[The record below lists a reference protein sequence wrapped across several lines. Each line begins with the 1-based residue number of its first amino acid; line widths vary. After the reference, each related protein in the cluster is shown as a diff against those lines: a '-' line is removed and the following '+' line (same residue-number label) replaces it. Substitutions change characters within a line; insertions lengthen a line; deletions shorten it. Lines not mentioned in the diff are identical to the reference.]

1 MVLPP
6 RVLDT
11 GAGTGHF
18 AKAIKEMWAR
28 DVYATELTR
37 NYITEPGII
46 VEEVHLDCD
55 PLPYPDNFSDY
66 VTFIETI
73 EHLEAV

>member
-1 MVLPP
+1 
-6 RVLDT
+6 
-11 GAGTGHF
+11 
-18 AKAIKEMWAR
+18 MWAR